1 MALWRRRLAIGC
13 FYLAQVICI
22 ATGLRYD
29 SYWALLV
36 APWVLGYSFTALGLI
51 TSDFLTPNLSIISK
65 QVLHISDRVSGMTL
79 LALGNSIPDITSTYQ
94 SMRSGATP
102 LALGEL
108 LGAVVFLLTVV
119 VGAMPFVRTIEFGN
133 LDPECELDPLIPVEG
148 SATLCYNRTR
158 FMKDLVLFAV
168 LIFLSLFFLYDGKLV
183 FWECV
188 LMVSIYVGY
197 VIYQLYFEANE
208 PVPSVLVLPEANEA
222 IIASSEMN
230 QQLNPR
236 DEAQFLRELEHRKAN
251 LSCKIRRR
259 LRSNYSVYMKM
270 PLNDILNVWDNES
283 AFETAVSHPKITK
296 CVSHQDLRAE
306 LNIIRP
312 SSPSHNQEPI
322 HSRDGGEETSI
333 SDTDHGLLKPPI
345 RTNSRSVSADY
356 LLYLDNHLQ
365 SSDNSLM
372 ESVSSNEQIDTD
384 TNELQPLESK
394 SELLESHEKPIIQSV
409 LYNYWYNEKACHG
422 WVEIVTLL
430 VITPVLLVLRFL
442 IPSPDNLFDR
452 RQNKGKITCIQVL
465 VAPLMID
472 YFITGSWHPWNA
484 LIILATTLLF
494 YYLRSR
500 AMQDLVIRFVS
511 VLAFLLSVST
521 ISFIV
526 KNVVDVLR
534 QSAAALNV
542 SEAMLGLTIFAWG
555 NSVGDLATTVTF
567 TKMGVLDVA
576 LGACFGGPLLYFL
589 FGIGLDGILV
599 ILLKKEHHKS
609 SVWFRHI
616 DFEVNALL
624 IVSCLTLL
632 ATFAVYLI
640 VIPLNNW
647 RVDRS
652 VGITLL
658 ALYGVATALNIY
670 FELY

>member
-1 MALWRRRLAIGC
+1 MALWRRRLVIGC
-13 FYLAQVICI
+13 FYLAQVVCI
-22 ATGLRYD
+22 TAGLRYD
-29 SYWALLV
+29 TYWSILV

-119 VGAMPFVRTIEFGN
+119 VGAMPFVRTIEFAN
-133 LDPECELDPLIPVEG
+133 LDPERELDPLIPAEG

-188 LMVSIYVGY
+188 LMVCVYVGY
-197 VIYQLYFEANE
+197 VIFQLYFEADE
-208 PVPSVLVLPEANEA
+208 PVPSVLVPPEANEA
-222 IIASSEMN
+222 IISSSETD
-230 QQLNPR
+230 QHLNSR
-236 DEAQFLRELEHRKAN
+236 DETQFLQELEHRKAN

-259 LRSNYSVYMKM
+259 LRSNYSIYMKM

-283 AFETAVSHPKITK
+283 AFQPPTTHPKLTK
-296 CVSHQDLRAE
+296 CVSHQDLRAQ
-306 LNIIRP
+306 LNIIKP
-312 SSPSHNQEPI
+312 SSPDHNQQPI
-322 HSRDGGEETSI
+322 GSRGWDEGQSV
-333 SDTDHGLLKPPI
+333 SDTDQGLLKPPI

-372 ESVSSNEQIDTD
+372 GSISSNEQIDAD
-384 TNELQPLESK
+384 ANEPLPLK
-394 SELLESHEKPIIQSV
+394 SEQELLEIQEKPIIQSV

-422 WVEIVTLL
+422 WAEILTLL
-430 VITPVLLVLRFL
+430 VITPVLLILRIL
-442 IPSPDNLFDR
+442 IPSPDNLFGH
-452 RQNKGKITCIQVL
+452 RQNRGKITCIQVF
-465 VAPLMID
+465 VAPLLID
-472 YFITGSWHPWNA
+472 YFITDSWHLFDV
-484 LIILATTLLF
+484 LIIIATALLF

-500 AMQDLVIRFVS
+500 EMHGFVIRFVS
-511 VLAFLLSVST
+511 ILAFLLSVST

-526 KNVVDVLR
+526 KNVVEVLR
-534 QSAAALNV
+534 RSAAALNV

-589 FGIGLDGILV
+589 FGIGLDGMLV
-599 ILLKKEHHKS
+599 ILLKKGHHEGS
-609 SVWFRHI
+609 IWLRHI
-616 DFEVNALL
+616 DFEVSALL

-632 ATFAVYLI
+632 AAFAVYLI

-647 RVDRS
+647 RVDKN
-652 VGITLL
+652 VGIILL
-658 ALYGVATALNIY
+658 VLYAVATALNIY